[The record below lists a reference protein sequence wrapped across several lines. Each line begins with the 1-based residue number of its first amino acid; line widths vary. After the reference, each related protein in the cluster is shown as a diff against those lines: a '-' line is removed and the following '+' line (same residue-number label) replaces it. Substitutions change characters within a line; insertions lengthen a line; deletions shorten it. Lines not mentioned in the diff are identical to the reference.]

1 MFNGERLLL
10 ILPIAHKYCM
20 ETIEGAII
28 KQLKRLAKNTVAW
41 VDLMVASQLLDSK
54 PLYDEA
60 LQGLR
65 AIRPKPDFTQASRIG
80 LRAYFEV
87 VENELRCT
95 KICSGSSVACY
106 SCRQW
111 R

>member
-20 ETIEGAII
+20 ESIEEAII
-28 KQLKRLAKNTVAW
+28 KQLKRLANNTRGY

-60 LQGLR
+60 LQALKSM
-65 AIRPKPDFTQASRIG
+65 RPKPDFTQASRIG
-80 LRAYFEV
+80 FRAYFEV
-87 VENELRCT
+87 VENELRCD
-95 KICSGSSVACY
+95 KICSSGSLVCY
-106 SCRQW
+106 SCKQW